1 MENLDFTVAPV
12 DLVLNWPDVHGLEL
26 SLPLDVFDSPVND
39 VNDVNQNTLHSN
51 CITEP
56 CDSCRQMLLDSS
68 VLEPDLLSNS
78 SSYKDCIVPEP
89 ESSHTYPQSQQWSDT
104 HREAPSA
111 DPNASEGAAI
121 MCDHDRRLR
130 KRSDY
135 NKFPRETIR
144 ILKEWLSQHQDHPYP
159 SKEERR
165 ELLLRTGL
173 TPTQLRN
180 WFANTR
186 RREKEKAHSAPA
198 RRTDLI
204 QAATSSMTSSMT
216 PLERW
221 QNSPPE
227 EESAAFSDIARAL
240 SKRPST
246 PRPQLSFTSSNPSS
260 ASSVDWASHP
270 SHVEQWGVLPASSGS
285 SLDTSASSTS
295 SLSNTS
301 AHSYHS
307 FSRSES
313 QDQNRRRRRHSR
325 RSKLHIPA
333 NTIASRRAR
342 GSRRFQ
348 CTFCTDTFSTKYD
361 WQRHEKSMHI
371 PLDEWRCAPS
381 GAIVPLDGGH
391 VCAFCLHPNPDQ
403 EHLDVHEYSI
413 CQERSPLERTFYR
426 KDHLHQHLRSVH
438 SVKFVAA
445 SMSGWKSSVTDI
457 KSRCGFCDARFHSWT
472 ARADHLAAHYKQGVD
487 MREWQG
493 DWGFEPELL
502 RLVENAMPPYL
513 IGQEQLAPNPFSA
526 SAITVLKPSWETDQ
540 PAQLPEQENLNFW
553 PVIQRELTEYITRQ
567 LASKVVPTDKML
579 QDHARMIVYGCDD
592 GWNQTCADNPVW
604 LSNLKRDAG
613 LDAFQSQNCDTQVP
627 LAATESWQWPLF
639 EFDPP
644 VHGFEDLHLEPQQP
658 AYQNPYQ

>member
-1 MENLDFTVAPV
+1 MENLDLSVAPA
-12 DLVLNWPDVHGLEL
+12 DLVLNWSEVLEL
-26 SLPLDVFDSPVND
+26 ESSLPLNLFECP
-39 VNDVNQNTLHSN
+39 VNDVNQNTLHSG
-51 CITEP
+51 CTTEP
-56 CDSCRQMLLDSS
+56 CDSCRQMLLDCS
-68 VLEPDLLSNS
+68 VIEPDLLSNG
-78 SSYKDCIVPEP
+78 SSYTDCIIPEP
-89 ESSHTYPQSQQWSDT
+89 ESSHIYSHSQEWSNAPK
-104 HREAPSA
+104 EAPSTSEPRA
-111 DPNASEGAAI
+111 GEGAAI
-121 MCDHDRRLR
+121 MSDHGHRPRR
-130 KRSDY
+130 RSDY

-144 ILKEWLSQHQDHPYP
+144 LLKEWLSQHQDHPYP

-165 ELLLRTGL
+165 ELLLQTGL

-180 WFANTR
+180 WLANTR

-198 RRTDLI
+198 PI
-204 QAATSSMTSSMT
+204 PAGTSSMT

-227 EESAAFSDIARAL
+227 DESAAFSDIARAL
-240 SKRPST
+240 SNRPST
-246 PRPQLSFTSSNPSS
+246 PHPQLSFTSPDPSS
-260 ASSVDWASHP
+260 ASSVDWASHT
-270 SHVEQWGVLPASSGS
+270 SHVEHFGVFPASSES

-307 FSRSES
+307 VSRSGF
-313 QDQNRRRRRHSR
+313 QGHNPRRRRHHR

-381 GAIVPLDGGH
+381 GGIVLLDGGR
-391 VCAFCLHPNPDQ
+391 VCAFCLHPNPDP
-403 EHLDVHEYSI
+403 EHFDIHNYLV
-413 CQERSPLERTFYR
+413 CQEKSPLERTFYR

-438 SVKFVAA
+438 GVKFAAA
-445 SMSGWKSSVTDI
+445 SMSGWKSSVTEI
-457 KSRCGFCDARFHSWT
+457 QSRCGFCDARFHSWT
-472 ARADHLAAHYKQGVD
+472 ARADHLAAHYKQGVE
-487 MREWQG
+487 MREWHG
-493 DWGFEPELL
+493 DWGFAPEVL

-526 SAITVLKPSWETDQ
+526 SAITVLKPSGETDQ
-540 PAQLPEQENLNFW
+540 PTQLPEQENLNFW
-553 PVIQRELTEYITRQ
+553 PVIQRALTEYIKRQ
-567 LASKVVPTDKML
+567 LETGVVPTDKML

-604 LSNLKRDAG
+604 LSHLKRDAG
-613 LDAFQSQNCDTQVP
+613 LDAFQSLGDDTQVP
-627 LAATESWQWPLF
+627 LAATGSGQWALF
-639 EFDPP
+639 EFEPP
-644 VHGFEDLHLEPQQP
+644 QP
-658 AYQNPYQ
+658 AYQNAYQ